1 MVNEDGEDS
10 EEDEEE
16 DYTVEHRGNIS
27 TVFSVISSV
36 LSGEF
41 LNIIT
46 KFKSHVETVVAQTLQ
61 LFA

>member
-10 EEDEEE
+10 EEEEEE
-16 DYTVEHRGNIS
+16 DYRVENRGNIS

-41 LNIIT
+41 LNT
-46 KFKSHVETVVAQTLQ
+46 
-61 LFA
+61 